1 MRCLIFVLLLL
12 TEESLAFPLL
22 PFTSTTTTTSITTS
36 IPSSRRSII
45 PPLLLLHKPNQIH
58 TNINSSTKLS
68 AQEEQDQESQSSS
81 SSASSSSFN
90 RYKTRSAIL
99 QHTLTQ
105 KKNETKLLRQKLEI
119 LQSVIQKLQSSNK
132 NLLDKIQY
140 LHQQAQEGGDD
151 TVGDDND
158 TVDSTVGT
166 DKNNTEIWPPDMQ
179 AQLNKDEYEMKERQ
193 WKKAFRM
200 AQLKYAALKEESREW
215 EKEVHEREADV
226 LFYKDRALVDE
237 SEILLL
243 REQIGDLQCRSIDG
257 VGDSDGD
264 GVDKDSIDG
273 NSIDG
278 NSIDN
283 DGDGGEV
290 NSIDGDNID
299 DNSVDD
305 NSIDDN
311 SIDNDG
317 DGGDSIDGNSIDN
330 EINVQDEEKANKI
343 QNETEKANQLLL
355 LENQIDSLQQLN
367 ALAQQ
372 QSQQQTIQGNEQRE
386 ELQREI
392 KLKNDRIQ
400 ALQKELVEIQEQQ
413 GILVEQRNGAVGE
426 MEMLRNSTEAAS
438 LVQLEMELRDVAIAA
453 AAAAADA
460 NRESLEIATAAV
472 QQAEARSEGL
482 QMELNRTLRELKD
495 SRTGFGKD
503 RELIAT
509 LRRDG
514 RKQVQMG
521 GRIDGLQLELQ
532 AANDRY
538 GEAMRNVTS
547 LNDALMK
554 ERRLVVERSE
564 AERMERKQSI
574 QNEDALEIATGAVLQ
589 GEVRSEGLQ
598 LKLNRTLQ
606 ELDDARAERVSD
618 KKQIADLQED
628 VQRQQQQQQQQ
639 AEVAMRSE
647 EKEVKV
653 MGDRI
658 EDLQQNDQFAND
670 RGEEMG
676 QNNVT
681 SLPNELINELEILE
695 DGIEAEPSE
704 EEQISLDLLTEV
716 DNIVLQDSSVAAELN
731 GISSEI
737 QMQISTVPPKE
748 KRLNRLARRHHDCPL
763 RPFHGNARHSLY
775 PSRKRD
781 NIGKSDNCINYFE
794 SDTVEEDRVQET
806 IDGELSIGTHYLE
819 Y

>member
-1 MRCLIFVLLLL
+1 
-12 TEESLAFPLL
+12 
-22 PFTSTTTTTSITTS
+22 
-36 IPSSRRSII
+36 
-45 PPLLLLHKPNQIH
+45 
-58 TNINSSTKLS
+58 
-68 AQEEQDQESQSSS
+68 
-81 SSASSSSFN
+81 
-90 RYKTRSAIL
+90 L

-151 TVGDDND
+151 TVGDDS
-158 TVDSTVGT
+158 TSTVGA

-257 VGDSDGD
+257 VNSDDGDS
-264 GVDKDSIDG
+264 DSIDG

-278 NSIDN
+278 DSVDS
-283 DGDGGEV
+283 GDG
-290 NSIDGDNID
+290 NSIDGNSVD

-311 SIDNDG
+311 SID
-317 DGGDSIDGNSIDN
+317 GDSIDGNSVDN
-330 EINVQDEEKANKI
+330 EINVQDEEKANEI
-343 QNETEKANQLLL
+343 QNKTEKANQLLL

-372 QSQQQTIQGNEQRE
+372 QSQQLTIQGNEQRE
-386 ELQREI
+386 ELERDLQ
-392 KLKNDRIQ
+392 LKNDRIQ

-413 GILVEQRNGAVGE
+413 GILVEQRDGAVGE

-453 AAAAADA
+453 AAADA

-472 QQAEARSEGL
+472 RQAEARSEGL

-554 ERRLVVERSE
+554 EQRLEVERSE
-564 AERMERKQSI
+564 DEKKEREQSN
-574 QNEDALEIATGAVLQ
+574 QNEDALEIATAAVQQ

-598 LKLNRTLQ
+598 LELNRTLQ

-618 KKQIADLQED
+618 KKQIADLQKD

-639 AEVAMRSE
+639 QQQAVVAMRSE
-647 EKEVKV
+647 DKEVKV

-681 SLPNELINELEILE
+681 SLPNELINEQKILE

-704 EEQISLDLLTEV
+704 VKQISLDLLTEV
-716 DNIVLQDSSVAAELN
+716 DNIVLQDSSVASELN
-731 GISSEI
+731 EISSEI

-748 KRLNRLARRHHDCPL
+748 KRLSRLARRV
-763 RPFHGNARHSLY
+763 
-775 PSRKRD
+775 
-781 NIGKSDNCINYFE
+781 KSIWKK
-794 SDTVEEDRVQET
+794 
-806 IDGELSIGTHYLE
+806 
-819 Y
+819 